1 MLTWRHLSRNR
12 NNTVQDTR
20 PPFGVLLVN
29 LGTPSA
35 PTKAAV
41 RAFLKQFLSDQ
52 RVVDLS
58 PWLWQPLLQGII
70 LNTRPGKVAKLY
82 QSIWQAEGSPLM
94 VVSKQQRQA
103 LAELLR
109 EQTGCHIPVELG
121 MSYGSPSLN
130 DGLTALKN
138 AGVDRV
144 LVLPLYPQ
152 YSCSTVASV
161 FDGVAAALKLERNL
175 PELRFV
181 RDYHDK
187 PGYIQALAGSVRSY
201 WQREG
206 RGQRLLMSFHGVPER
221 YIKEGDPYRSQCET
235 TAKLLAAE
243 LGLGEGEWQLCFQ
256 SRFGKEPWLT
266 PYTDELLESLPGQGI
281 TAVDIMSPAF
291 AVDCL
296 ETLEEIAQGGR
307 ESFLEAG
314 GKQYQFIPCLN
325 AQSAHMRFLAD
336 LVKFHTE
343 NWH

>member
-1 MLTWRHLSRNR
+1 
-12 NNTVQDTR
+12 
-20 PPFGVLLVN
+20 
-29 LGTPSA
+29 
-35 PTKAAV
+35 
-41 RAFLKQFLSDQ
+41 
-52 RVVDLS
+52 
-58 PWLWQPLLQGII
+58 
-70 LNTRPGKVAKLY
+70 
-82 QSIWQAEGSPLM
+82 
-94 VVSKQQRQA
+94 
-103 LAELLR
+103 
-109 EQTGCHIPVELG
+109 

-138 AGVDRV
+138 AGADRV

-187 PGYIQALAGSVRSY
+187 PGYILALAGSVRSH

-291 AVDCL
+291 AADCL
-296 ETLEEIAQGGR
+296 ETLEEIAQGGC

>member
-1 MLTWRHLSRNR
+1 M
-12 NNTVQDTR
+12 QDPR
-20 PPFGVLLVN
+20 SPFGVLLVN
-29 LGTPSA
+29 LGTPAA

-41 RAFLKQFLSDQ
+41 RTFLKQFLSDQ

-70 LNTRPGKVAKLY
+70 LNTRPAKVAKLY

-103 LAELLR
+103 LADLLR
-109 EQTGCHIPVELG
+109 EQIGCHIPVELG
-121 MSYGSPSLN
+121 MSYGSPSLS
-130 DGLTALKN
+130 DGLAALKD
-138 AGVDRV
+138 ADVDKV

-161 FDGVAAALKLERNL
+161 FDGVAAALKRERNL

-187 PGYIQALAGSVRSY
+187 PGYIQALAGSVRTH
-201 WQREG
+201 WQQEG

-266 PYTDELLESLPGQGI
+266 PYTDELLESLPGQGV
-281 TAVDIMSPAF
+281 TSVDIMSPAF
-291 AVDCL
+291 AADCL

-325 AQSAHMRFLAD
+325 AQSEHICFLAE
-336 LVKFHTE
+336 LVKFHTK

>member
-1 MLTWRHLSRNR
+1 
-12 NNTVQDTR
+12 
-20 PPFGVLLVN
+20 
-29 LGTPSA
+29 
-35 PTKAAV
+35 
-41 RAFLKQFLSDQ
+41 
-52 RVVDLS
+52 
-58 PWLWQPLLQGII
+58 
-70 LNTRPGKVAKLY
+70 
-82 QSIWQAEGSPLM
+82 M

-109 EQTGCHIPVELG
+109 EQTGCHIPVALG

-187 PGYIQALAGSVRSY
+187 PGYILALAGSVRSH

-243 LGLGEGEWQLCFQ
+243 LGWVKANGSCAFNPV
-256 SRFGKEPWLT
+256 SAK
-266 PYTDELLESLPGQGI
+266 SPG
-281 TAVDIMSPAF
+281 
-291 AVDCL
+291 
-296 ETLEEIAQGGR
+296 
-307 ESFLEAG
+307 
-314 GKQYQFIPCLN
+314 
-325 AQSAHMRFLAD
+325 
-336 LVKFHTE
+336 
-343 NWH
+343 